1 MKTYK
6 IEFKNVTLAYQNEV
20 VLSDLN
26 ITFESGKTYGIYGLS
41 GVGKSTLI
49 KAILE
54 PKLIA
59 KGQILIN
66 DQDISKIDQKTYKTI
81 KKDISFLFQEPSLI
95 ETDDVIENIKRK
107 SNNIYK
113 NWFYKVFRVLT
124 KEQKNELAKILEYLD
139 IFDYINT
146 PVKDLSGGQKQ
157 RVELASIF
165 FENKNIILA
174 DEPTSNLDFIN
185 TKKIL
190 EYLQKYVHDNN
201 ALLLCNIHDVANS
214 LEYMDYVL
222 LLKNKKLVFI
232 KQANSISEKELQEQ
246 Y

>member
-20 VLSDLN
+20 VLSNLN
-26 ITFESGKTYGIYGLS
+26 IIFESGKTYGIYGLS

-66 DQDISKIDQKTYKTI
+66 DQDINKIDQKTYKTV

-107 SNNIYK
+107 SNNIYN
-113 NWFYKVFRVLT
+113 NWFYKVFRILT
-124 KEQKNELAKILEYLD
+124 KEQKNKLAKILEYLD

-165 FENKNIILA
+165 LKI
-174 DEPTSNLDFIN
+174 
-185 TKKIL
+185 KIL
-190 EYLQKYVHDNN
+190 FWLMNQQV
-201 ALLLCNIHDVANS
+201 I
-214 LEYMDYVL
+214 
-222 LLKNKKLVFI
+222 
-232 KQANSISEKELQEQ
+232 
-246 Y
+246 